1 MTGLSVSRRGFSAGL
16 LASSMLPSGLAS
28 ACPRPDQRG
37 FRIFNATLYAG
48 QPDLRPL
55 GIHPIHVIDRG
66 IWRDGE
72 GRTSLPSRSKV
83 AELVRSLPRDGAPIV
98 MDFEDFHLNRGAEER
113 AFGLSRL
120 IAIAAAFRAAAA
132 DREIGFY
139 GYLPQRD
146 YWRAIQNPRSAAHK
160 AWQQENS
167 AVAPLERQV
176 DLLFPSVYTF
186 YPDVKGWEL
195 YARAQICEAR
205 RLSDKPVYVFLWPD
219 YHPGGNEAPSSP
231 LPAAFWRRQLVLA
244 RELADGVVIWG
255 GWDFPR
261 NRRKTWGPEEA
272 WWNETRLFMDSRK

>member
-1 MTGLSVSRRGFSAGL
+1 MIGFSVSRRAFSTGL
-16 LASSMLPSGLAS
+16 LASAILPSGLAH
-28 ACPRPDQRG
+28 ARPRAAQRG
-37 FRIFNATLYAG
+37 FRMFNATLYTD

-55 GIHPIHVIDRG
+55 GIYPIHVIDRG

-98 MDFEDFHLNRGAEER
+98 MDFEEFHLNRGAEER
-113 AFGLSRL
+113 AFGLGRL
-120 IAIAAAFRAAAA
+120 NAIAAAFRAAAP

-146 YWRAIQNPRSAAHK
+146 YWRAIQNPRSTAYK
-160 AWQQENS
+160 AWQEENS
-167 AVAPLERQV
+167 AVAPLARQI

-195 YARAQICEAR
+195 YAEAQIREAR

-219 YHPGGNEAPSSP
+219 YHHGGSMAPSLP
-231 LPAAFWRRQLVLA
+231 LPPAFWRRQLELA

-255 GWDFPR
+255 GWDFAR
-261 NRRKTWGPEEA
+261 NKRKAWDPEEA
-272 WWNETRLFMDSRK
+272 WWRETRLFLGPRE